1 MRRLTKFSYSDKL
14 KFEWA
19 QSTGQ
24 GWETCGLTSIEQ
36 ADPDLRKAYDR
47 FKFIVRYVMDI
58 KGDLMEAIKN
68 IAITS
73 ITISLDKHTDE
84 REVKIRAEYYSNT
97 AHNSI
102 KIITPK
108 LNEFLFDGPINGE
121 TFSRLIND
129 LEGECFKYIDGCR
142 AQQVLQFETAAELA
156 EEARTGAE

>member
-1 MRRLTKFSYSDKL
+1 MRRLTKFSYSNKL
-14 KFEWA
+14 KFEWE

-47 FKFIVRYVMDI
+47 FKFVVRHVADM

-73 ITISLDKHTDE
+73 ITISRDKHTDE
-84 REVKIRAEYYSNT
+84 REVKIRAEYYSET

-108 LNEFLFDGPINGE
+108 LHEFLFDGPINGE
-121 TFSRLIND
+121 PFTMLIDD
-129 LEGECFKYIDGCR
+129 LEMECFKYIDGCR